1 MNKENIRVAVIG
13 LKGTHHHDDAVGSAV
28 ALRMRGAA
36 RGRVDV
42 FEHSGG
48 PEALCDVLAEHD
60 LVILVDSCCTGC
72 KPGTVLRLD
81 GNERPGYA
89 DWFPHYSMHTA
100 GWCDA
105 FSLNNMM
112 GNASA
117 RLLLF
122 CVEGND
128 YSAGDGLSP
137 EVEASVDRV
146 VQLLLGEVAS
156 AANKAPRIAVGAG

>member
-1 MNKENIRVAVIG
+1 MSKENIRVAVIG
-13 LKGTHHHDDAVGSAV
+13 LKGTLHHDDGVGSAV
-28 ALRMRGAA
+28 ALRMRGAM
-36 RGRVDV
+36 RGKVDV

-48 PEALCDVLAEHD
+48 PEELADVLAEHD
-60 LVILVDSCCTGC
+60 LVILVDSSCTGC

-105 FSLNNMM
+105 FSVNNMM
-112 GNASA
+112 GNTSG

-128 YSAGDGLSP
+128 YSAGSGLSP
-137 EVEASVDRV
+137 EVEASVERV
-146 VQLLLGEVAS
+146 VQLILEEVAS
-156 AANKAPRIAVGAG
+156 TAKEAPRSAIGAG